1 MFSDLGEDGR
11 AGMAAITLNH
21 GNTVTPDLLKDI
33 YRKVEHELPNYA
45 RPIFLRV
52 LPEQIVTQTMK
63 HRKIE
68 LVEEGF
74 DPNKVS
80 DPLFVIDNLAK
91 TYVPLSIDNYHTV
104 IHSKL

>member
-1 MFSDLGEDGR
+1 
-11 AGMAAITLNH
+11 MAA
-21 GNTVTPDLLKDI
+21 VTMNQGRTTTPKLIQEL
-33 YRKVEHELPNYA
+33 YNKVHHILPSYA
-45 RPIFLRV
+45 RPLFIRI

-80 DPLFVIDNLAK
+80 DPLFVIDNIAK
-91 TYVPLSIDNYHTV
+91 TYVPLTLENYSKV
-104 IHSKL
+104 LHSKL